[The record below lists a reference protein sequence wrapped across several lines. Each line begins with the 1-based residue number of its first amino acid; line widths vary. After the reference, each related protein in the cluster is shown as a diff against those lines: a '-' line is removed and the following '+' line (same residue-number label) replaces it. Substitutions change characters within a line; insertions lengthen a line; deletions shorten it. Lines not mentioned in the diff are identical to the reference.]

1 MRFCI
6 RLRSARSEIL
16 VQSSLG
22 LAEADK
28 AEEVPEALVVLG
40 AWVAFGWAACLCMMM
55 VDAMD
60 TCTGRGE
67 D

>member
-6 RLRSARSEIL
+6 RRRSARSEIF

-22 LAEADK
+22 LALGLKALLELWAD
-28 AEEVPEALVVLG
+28 ELREL
-40 AWVAFGWAACLCMMM
+40 
-55 VDAMD
+55 
-60 TCTGRGE
+60 E